1 MNENGKVKKSKSISK
16 HSLNTRLSEQAP
28 KTRKSVTVISHNRR
42 SADANTERNAP
53 IDQKLLQPKNSSEKY
68 VKPELHSALIL
79 AKRLDALKNA
89 THEKLTDFN
98 QMTPR
103 TKTIATE
110 KVRIANYDSEFG
122 QFYKLIYLNFHWYYF
137 RHWKNWIFRPTNRC
151 TSIWC
156 RWMWTI
162 RY

>member
-137 RHWKNWIFRPTNRC
+137 RH
-151 TSIWC
+151 
-156 RWMWTI
+156 
-162 RY
+162 